1 MTNIENSAANIQN
14 TSQEN
19 NANAKK
25 QMPWAVIVIIVFV
38 ITILSW
44 TLVNDDEEPTKQVTE
59 KIEPVVTPEPI
70 VEELAVTESQDKVIV
85 EAEVVEE
92 VPVVEVKPPLPS
104 LDESDTQ
111 VSSSL
116 SQLTWR
122 KELLKLV
129 ISEDMIRRFVV
140 FTDNFS
146 QGNLAYEHSPF
157 ISPPSSFSVIENK
170 AEDQNKVNLNWN
182 DNASRRFSLYVD
194 LLRSLDVETL
204 SSFYIEMKPLIDEA
218 YAELGYP
225 DTDFTEVLQSAITK
239 VLDTEIPKGS
249 LELVQPSVMYRFK
262 DPELEALDDAEKL
275 LLRIGKEN
283 LLVIKSVLLEINE
296 KLAK

>member
-1 MTNIENSAANIQN
+1 MTNIENSTANIQN
-14 TSQEN
+14 TGQEN
-19 NANAKK
+19 DTNAKK
-25 QMPWAVIVIIVFV
+25 QIPWAVIVIIVFV
-38 ITILSW
+38 IAILSW
-44 TLVNDDEEPTKQVTE
+44 TLVNDEEPVEQITE
-59 KIEPVVTPEPI
+59 KIKPVVTPEPI
-70 VEELAVTESQDKVIV
+70 VEELAVTESQDTVIV
-85 EAEVVEE
+85 EPEVVED

-104 LDESDTQ
+104 LDESDAQ

-129 ISEDMIRRFVV
+129 ISDDMIRRFVV

-157 ISPPSSFSVIENK
+157 ISPPSSFSVLESK
-170 AEDQNKVNLNWN
+170 AEDQNKVNLSWN

-239 VLDTEIPKGS
+239 VLDTEVPKAS